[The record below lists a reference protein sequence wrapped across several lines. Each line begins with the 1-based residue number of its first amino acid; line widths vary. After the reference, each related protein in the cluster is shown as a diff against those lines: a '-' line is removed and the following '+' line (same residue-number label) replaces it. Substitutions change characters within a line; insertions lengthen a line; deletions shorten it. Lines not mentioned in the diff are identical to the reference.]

1 MLPETF
7 TLGDLPVNNGQVTES
22 FTIHVKKE
30 YAPCMTVTSLAR
42 FDGSAAPTVQF
53 FLRSE
58 YDYSPEKPL
67 YGSHIYK
74 MGKKGEWTRQQW
86 RVPPMIHSSV
96 YCEIQITVPEG
107 TTLLLQDLHNDY
119 GEVARP
125 FVTGLR
131 HNAHLGFSGMAPSN
145 TLPAFEL
152 AAQCGFTTCIC
163 NPKEIGDGSLV
174 CIHDSLIQK
183 HARDENGEIPREP
196 RRIYQMTLPELRQ
209 WDYGVKK
216 HPFYRGTKIPQ
227 LEEYFAVC
235 AKTGMKPMFSAH
247 PGCLK
252 DSGWQKVK
260 ELLRQYGLTKHLHVK
275 SARVAVLE
283 KAYEYFGDGIDGYT
297 LNNEA
302 PEELAASK
310 LAGANCRLVV
320 EWQARYYTEEAVKH
334 ILEMGFSAAAYYL
347 PRGEMSVYEQL
358 ISWGVTE
365 FTEDHHISMGLN
377 W

>member
-7 TLGDLPVNNGQVTES
+7 QINDVARKGNRVTEG
-22 FTIHVKKE
+22 FTLCVKRAYSE
-30 YAPCMTVTSLAR
+30 CMIVTSLAR
-42 FDGSAAPTVQF
+42 YEGETAPTVQF
-53 FLRSE
+53 FLRSKL
-58 YDYSPEKPL
+58 DYSPEKPL
-67 YGSHIYK
+67 YGSHVYK
-74 MGKKGEWTRQQW
+74 IGNKGEWTRQQW
-86 RVPPMIHSSV
+86 RIPPMLHSTV
-96 YCEIQITVPEG
+96 HCEILVTVPEG
-107 TTLLLQDLHNDY
+107 TTLFLEDFHNHY
-119 GEVARP
+119 SASTRA

-131 HNAHLGFSGMAPSN
+131 HNAHLGFSGMAPAN
-145 TLPAFEL
+145 TIPAIEL

-183 HARDENGEIPREP
+183 HARDENGQIPEEP
-196 RRIYQMTLPELRQ
+196 RRIYQMTLPELRR

-216 HPFYRGTKIPQ
+216 HPFYKGTKIPE
-227 LEEYFAVC
+227 LEEYFAIC

-260 ELLRQYGLTKHLHVK
+260 ELVRQYGLTEQLHVK
-275 SARVAVLE
+275 SARIAVLE
-283 KAYEYFGDGIDGYT
+283 KAFEYFGDKIDGYT

-334 ILEMGFSAAAYYL
+334 ILEMGYSVAAYNL
-347 PRGEMSVYEQL
+347 PRCDMSVYQEL

>member
-1 MLPETF
+1 MYPEIF
-7 TLGDLPVNNGQVTES
+7 TLKDLPVKNGKITES
-22 FTIHVKKE
+22 FTLYLKRE
-30 YAPCMTVTSLAR
+30 YSECMVVTSLAR
-42 FDGSAAPTVQF
+42 YEGEVPPTVQF

-58 YDYSPEKPL
+58 LDASPEKPF

-74 MGKKGEWTRQQW
+74 IGKRDEWTRQQW
-86 RVPPMIHSSV
+86 KIPPMIHPSLH
-96 YCEIQITVPEG
+96 CEICVTVPRG
-107 TTLLLQDLHNDY
+107 SALIVSDFHNCYNAAD
-119 GEVARP
+119 RP

-131 HNAHLGFSGMAPSN
+131 FNAHLGFSGMAPSN

-152 AAQCGFTTCIC
+152 AAQCGFPTCIC

-174 CIHDSLIQK
+174 CIHDSLIQR
-183 HARDENGEIPREP
+183 HARDENGLPPEEP
-196 RRIYQMTLPELRQ
+196 RRIYQMTLPELRR
-209 WDYGVKK
+209 WDYGIRK
-216 HPFYRGTKIPQ
+216 HPLYKGTKIPE

-252 DSGWQKVK
+252 SSGWLKVK
-260 ELLRQYGLTKHLHVK
+260 ELLRQYGLTRQLHVK
-275 SARVAVLE
+275 SARIAVLE
-283 KAYEYFGDGIDGYT
+283 KAFEYFGDEIDGYT
-297 LNNEA
+297 LNNEP

-320 EWQARYYTEEAVKH
+320 EWQAGYYTEEAVHH
-334 ILEMGFSAAAYYL
+334 ILESGFSVAAYNL
-347 PRGEMSVYEQL
+347 PRGEMSVYEKL

-365 FTEDHHISMGLN
+365 FTEDHHISIGLN

>member
-1 MLPETF
+1 MIPETF
-7 TLGDLPVNNGQVTES
+7 HLNDLSLENGSVSKS
-22 FTIHVKKE
+22 FVLQLKRE
-30 YAPCMTVTSLAR
+30 YSECMLVTSLAR
-42 FDGSAAPTVQF
+42 FEGELAPTIQF

-58 YDYSPEKPL
+58 KDRSPEKPL

-74 MGKKGEWTRQQW
+74 IGKKDEWTRQQW
-86 RVPPMIHSSV
+86 RVPPMIHPSV
-96 YCEIQITVPEG
+96 HCEICVTVPEG
-107 TTLLLQDLHNDY
+107 TVLHFADFHNHYSADTR
-119 GEVARP
+119 A

-183 HARDENGEIPREP
+183 HARDENGQIPEEP
-196 RRIYQMTLPELRQ
+196 RRIYQMTLPELRR
-209 WDYGVKK
+209 WDYGLKK
-216 HPFYRGTKIPQ
+216 HPLYRGTKIPE

-252 DSGWQKVK
+252 DTGWQKVRK
-260 ELLRQYGLTKHLHVK
+260 LLQQYGLTEQLHVK
-275 SARVAVLE
+275 SSRISMLE
-283 KAYEYFGDGIDGYT
+283 KAYEYFGDQIDGYT

-310 LAGANCRLVV
+310 LKHANCRLVV

-334 ILEMGFSAAAYYL
+334 ILEMGFSVAAYYL
-347 PRGEMSVYEQL
+347 PRGEMSIYEKL